1 MMFLDA
7 TDTHISNITR
17 WHSQLMTQDDFC
29 KSESEVTGS
38 KGISAFKVITNIKL
52 RFNFTSI
59 DGDRSQE

>member
-1 MMFLDA
+1 
-7 TDTHISNITR
+7 
-17 WHSQLMTQDDFC
+17 MTQDDFC

-59 DGDRSQE
+59 DEDRTQE